1 MLYEP
6 SEHGIGSETGKG
18 RKIRK
23 KTLKNP
29 SPLKLHTE
37 FLMMI
42 HST

>member
-1 MLYEP
+1 MNQVSTELEVKQVR
-6 SEHGIGSETGKG
+6 EGKLE
-18 RKIRK
+18 K